1 VSPATY
7 NASCHCGAV
16 AYRVTVSPPLDH
28 PASSVSG
35 CNCSICVRN
44 GYLFIYV
51 PSKDVEFEKGEG
63 AMTKYTFAQE
73 RIQHSFCPTCGS
85 SLMAQS
91 IKADFFPDMKA
102 INVRAFHDVD
112 ISKLKIKET
121 DGKSL

>member
-1 VSPATY
+1 MPPATY

-28 PASSVSG
+28 SASSVSS

-63 AMTKYTFAQE
+63 AMTVGLGFPFFSCCLLSLCSVFAPLSFSTILE
-73 RIQHSFCPTCGS
+73 RGWGV
-85 SLMAQS
+85 AG
-91 IKADFFPDMKA
+91 K
-102 INVRAFHDVD
+102 
-112 ISKLKIKET
+112 ISEI
-121 DGKSL
+121 